1 MAQSYTNLIYHI
13 VFSTK
18 YRLPVITDEQKPL
31 LYKYIGGTIQGLGG
45 MSLGVGGI
53 SDHIHILAKL
63 CPDRSVSD
71 VMRELK
77 AGSSGWMHRVFP
89 DAENFSWQNGYGA
102 FTVSSSQI
110 KIVQRYIADQETHHR
125 KYNFRNEFL
134 MMLRVNKIDFEEKYL
149 WK

>member
-18 YRLPVITDEQKPL
+18 NRLPVITDEQKSL
-31 LYKYIGGTIQGLGG
+31 LYHYIGGTIRGLGG
-45 MSLGVGGI
+45 VSLGIGGMD
-53 SDHIHILAKL
+53 DHIHILAKL
-63 CPDRSVSD
+63 RPDKSVSD

-89 DAENFSWQNGYGA
+89 DADDFSWQNGYGA
-102 FTVSSSQI
+102 FSVSYSQI
-110 KIVQRYIADQETHHR
+110 KAVQKYITDQEKHHQ
-125 KYNFRNEFL
+125 KFNFRNEFI
-134 MMLRVNKIDFEEKYL
+134 MMLRANKIDFEEKYL